1 MWVKY
6 KMKEKISGYIKNTV
20 ETIKGLEGIS
30 DKIES
35 AARLMVATFKNGG
48 KLIIFG
54 NGGSAA
60 DSQHI
65 AAEIVSKFRKERKA
79 LPAIALSTNTSII
92 TAIANDY
99 DFNEVFSKQIEA
111 LAGEND
117 LALAISTSGNSQNV
131 VQAACKAK
139 EKKLKVIALTGLSG
153 GALEKYADILI
164 NVPATLTSHI
174 QEGHLAVYHILCHLV
189 EEELF

>member
-1 MWVKY
+1 
-6 KMKEKISGYIKNTV
+6 MKKKISDYIKNSILTV
-20 ETIKGLEGIS
+20 RNLEGIS

-35 AARLMVATFKNGG
+35 AARLMVETFKNGN

-65 AAEIVSKFRKERKA
+65 AAELVSRFRKERGT

-92 TAIANDY
+92 TAVSNDY
-99 DFNEVFSKQIEA
+99 DFSDVFSRQVEA

-117 LALAISTSGNSQNV
+117 LILAISTSGNSSNV
-131 VQAACKAK
+131 IKAARYAK
-139 EKKLKVIALTGLSG
+139 EKNLKLIALTGSSG
-153 GALEKYADILI
+153 GELRKYADILI
-164 NVPATLTSHI
+164 NVPSSTTSHI
-174 QEGHLAVYHILCHLV
+174 QEGHLVVYHTLCHLI

>member
-1 MWVKY
+1 
-6 KMKEKISGYIKNTV
+6 MKQKISDYIKNSIL
-20 ETIKGLEGIS
+20 TIENLGGIS

-35 AARLMVATFKNGG
+35 AARLMVETFKNGN

-65 AAEIVSKFRKERKA
+65 AAELVSRFRKERGT

-92 TAIANDY
+92 TAVSNDY
-99 DFNEVFSKQIEA
+99 DFSDVFSRQVEA

-117 LALAISTSGNSQNV
+117 LILAISTSGNSPNV
-131 VQAACKAK
+131 IKAARYAK
-139 EKKLKVIALTGLSG
+139 KKNLKLIALTGSSG
-153 GALEKYADILI
+153 GELSKYADILI
-164 NVPATLTSHI
+164 NVPSSATSHI
-174 QEGHLAVYHILCHLV
+174 QEGHLVVYHTLCHLV